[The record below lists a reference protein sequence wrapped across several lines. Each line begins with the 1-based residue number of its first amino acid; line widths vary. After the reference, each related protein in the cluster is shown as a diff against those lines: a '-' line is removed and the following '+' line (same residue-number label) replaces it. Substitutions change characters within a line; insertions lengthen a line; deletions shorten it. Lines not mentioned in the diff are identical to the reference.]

1 MGREYKKEEQRQ
13 GGKDQRLGG
22 VESRGKI
29 RVMETN
35 CRMRAKRKKTRE
47 RGRWE
52 RKKEKEQSLKIKEN
66 GVGNSHIE
74 NSVETGTDFE
84 AL

>member
-1 MGREYKKEEQRQ
+1 
-13 GGKDQRLGG
+13 
-22 VESRGKI
+22 
-29 RVMETN
+29 
-35 CRMRAKRKKTRE
+35 MRAKRKKTRE